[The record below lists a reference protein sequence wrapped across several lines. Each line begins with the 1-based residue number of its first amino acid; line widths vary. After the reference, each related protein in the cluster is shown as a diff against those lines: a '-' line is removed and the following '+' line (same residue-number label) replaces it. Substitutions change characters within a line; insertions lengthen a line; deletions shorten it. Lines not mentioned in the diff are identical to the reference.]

1 MENLK
6 YNNVTT
12 INSYKYNSLSD
23 DYQSY
28 LTEFYRLRKIKP
40 ANLSTEE
47 KMLLETLILLIA
59 FHQEKLY
66 PSLQKLD
73 NMDFTPNLLAA

>member
-6 YNNVTT
+6 YNNVLT
-12 INSYKYNSLSD
+12 ISGYKYNSLSD

-28 LTEFYRLRKIKP
+28 LEEFYRLRKIKP
-40 ANLSTEE
+40 ENLSTEE
-47 KMLLETLILLIA
+47 KMLLETLTLLIA

-73 NMDFTPNLLAA
+73 NIDITPSLLAA

>member
-1 MENLK
+1 MNNLK
-6 YNNVTT
+6 YNNVTA
-12 INSYKYNSLSD
+12 INSYKHNSLSD

-40 ANLSTEE
+40 ENLSTEE

-59 FHQEKLY
+59 FHQEQLY
-66 PSLQKLD
+66 PSLQRLD
-73 NMDFTPNLLAA
+73 NMDFIPNLLAA

>member
-6 YNNVTT
+6 YNNILT

-28 LTEFYRLRKIKP
+28 LEEFYRLRKIKP
-40 ANLSTEE
+40 ENLSTEE
-47 KMLLETLILLIA
+47 KMLLETLTLLIA

-73 NMDFTPNLLAA
+73 NIDITPSLLAA

>member
-6 YNNVTT
+6 YNNVLT
-12 INSYKYNSLSD
+12 INSYKYNNLSD

-28 LTEFYRLRKIKP
+28 LAEFYRLRKIKP
-40 ANLSTEE
+40 ENLSTEE
-47 KMLLETLILLIA
+47 KMLLETLTLLIA

-73 NMDFTPNLLAA
+73 NIDITPSLLAA

>member
-6 YNNVTT
+6 YNNVLT
-12 INSYKYNSLSD
+12 ISGYKYSSLSD

-28 LTEFYRLRKIKP
+28 LEEFYRLRKIKP
-40 ANLSTEE
+40 ENLSTEE
-47 KMLLETLILLIA
+47 KMLLETLTLLIA

-73 NMDFTPNLLAA
+73 NIDITPSLLAA

>member
-1 MENLK
+1 MDDLK
-6 YNNVTT
+6 YNNVIA

-28 LTEFYRLRKIKP
+28 LTEFHRLRKIKSEY
-40 ANLSTEE
+40 LSVEE

-66 PSLQKLD
+66 PSLQQLD
-73 NMDFTPNLLAA
+73 NTDVIPSLLAA